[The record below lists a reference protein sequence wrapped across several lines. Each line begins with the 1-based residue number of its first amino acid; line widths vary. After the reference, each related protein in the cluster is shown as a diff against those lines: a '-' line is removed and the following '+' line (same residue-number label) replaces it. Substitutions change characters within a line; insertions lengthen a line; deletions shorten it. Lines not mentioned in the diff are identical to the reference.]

1 MVNPQK
7 IAYAQTVYGQEEISA
22 VVECLA
28 DSTQFGKRARLF
40 ESQIAAI
47 FDKQSGLFV
56 NSGSSALLI
65 GMEAFDFPKGSEVIT
80 PALTFGTTVSCIL
93 KNGLR
98 PVFVDVAPLSYC
110 IDCSYIEEMISDK
123 TVAILAP
130 DLLGNICDWPAIRRL
145 ADNYGL
151 KVIQDSADTIGAKVA
166 KKPAGSFSDMSITS
180 FYGSHI
186 INCAGNGGAL
196 CLNDKSTAEKAKLL
210 RSWGRSSSLFD
221 GHSETIA
228 NRFNKLL
235 DGVEY
240 DAKFV
245 FEIPGYNLEGSEIGA
260 AFGLIQLTKL
270 QGYIQERMSNFKRQY
285 EFFLNFPEFFSN
297 PVVSPDVETAFLAY
311 PVMLRSDAPFSR
323 KALQIFLEERDIQT
337 RVCFSGNVIRQPM
350 MQGVDYRVVSTG
362 VPCADAVMERS
373 VLLPVHH
380 GMTDSMFE
388 RLHDVITDFVRLH

>member
-1 MVNPQK
+1 M
-7 IAYAQTVYGQEEISA
+7 
-22 VVECLA
+22 
-28 DSTQFGKRARLF
+28 
-40 ESQIAAI
+40 
-47 FDKQSGLFV
+47 
-56 NSGSSALLI
+56 
-65 GMEAFDFPKGSEVIT
+65 
-80 PALTFGTTVSCIL
+80 
-93 KNGLR
+93 
-98 PVFVDVAPLSYC
+98 
-110 IDCSYIEEMISDK
+110 
-123 TVAILAP
+123 
-130 DLLGNICDWPAIRRL
+130 
-145 ADNYGL
+145 
-151 KVIQDSADTIGAKVA
+151 A
-166 KKPAGSFSDMSITS
+166 KKPAGSFSDMSIAS

-196 CLNDKSTAEKAKLL
+196 CLNDTSTAEKAKLL

-221 GHSETIA
+221 EHSESIA

-245 FEIPGYNLEGSEIGA
+245 FEVPGYNLEGSEIGA

-285 EFFLNFPEFFSN
+285 QFFLNFPEFFNN

-323 KALQIFLEERDIQT
+323 KAFQIFLEERDIQT
-337 RVCFSGNVIRQPM
+337 RVCFTGNVIRQPM
-350 MQGVDYRVVSTG
+350 MQGVDYRVVSAG
-362 VPCADAVMERS
+362 VPCADAVMERC

-388 RLHDVITDFVRLH
+388 RLHDVITDFVRSH